1 MYVASIVDAAALAIS
16 PARAFF
22 TIMKKERD
30 KAMGFSPERV
40 KALRG
45 ALGLSQAKFARALGL
60 ALSTVCHWEQGLR
73 QPDAA
78 TSKLLRILE
87 KHPELIDS

>member
-1 MYVASIVDAAALAIS
+1 MAKESFKGTAGAA
-16 PARAFF
+16 
-22 TIMKKERD
+22 
-30 KAMGFSPERV
+30 FSPERV
-40 KALRG
+40 RALRG

-87 KHPELIDS
+87 KHPELIDY